1 MSISCILIFRFVNAL
16 YTQSTYGTPGV
27 EAFAQAVEANN
38 ETCLDVESAI
48 PADDEDS
55 LSDLADR
62 IASSRANIVVCFC
75 TTTDANKIIRAVRD
89 YVITNMPNRTHIVWI
104 ASDAWATSTL
114 AVAGVEEFVDGFFGV
129 APFSQEYS
137 EFTDYF
143 TSISPYNI
151 THDLWF
157 CGYFSQ
163 VYNCTYNATNSIKLM
178 CPNSISD
185 ANSMIG
191 QSYQQNTIV
200 PFIFDATYAMANA
213 LDSVLKEKCAFP
225 YDISDNMCKD
235 SSGVFIEVGGE
246 TLRDALYKVNF
257 TGTIR
262 DFVSFDSSGNGQAR
276 YSIFNYKYNAE
287 VMFQQIG
294 VWDASIEGNR
304 LELSGYN
311 PIDNVTSYCGGIAP
325 CDPGFKTNYQV
336 GSSLCCWT
344 CESCRGD
351 TYSGGSFS
359 TSCDT
364 CPAGEWGNDPL
375 ENNTGC
381 VPIELQFINYNVWWA
396 WVFLVI
402 SVGGLAGWLVVSIIY
417 LGNWTH
423 RVVRYSGREHCV
435 LMLVG
440 AGLCFL
446 LAFFTIA
453 KPLIVTCVIWNL
465 LYWLSLSLLIF
476 PLLMK
481 IIRIVRIFISKQNV
495 HTKRFISWH
504 WQIVFSLI
512 PVGVVLFIV
521 LISFS
526 TKPGIVE
533 ILKFENALDT
543 PTYQLKCD
551 DAHDAFI
558 ITLYSIFILS
568 VVILLFFAV
577 LTRTYPKN
585 YRESV
590 HIMYSSFSL
599 IVVMF
604 GNVIVFFVLS
614 TEYAVYRRLVQNI
627 CLMLIAAT
635 ILLAFFGPRLFLLL
649 FRRDVKDD
657 ETNVDTN
664 VTEGE
669 EREKELKKNLAKKY
683 PGILDPFAKYT
694 KDKGLLPFQS
704 INIRSKRYD
713 TR

>member
-1 MSISCILIFRFVNAL
+1 MIVTFRFVNAL

-27 EAFAQAVEANN
+27 EAFAQAVEASND
-38 ETCLDVESAI
+38 TCLDVESPI
-48 PADDEDS
+48 PDKDDEES
-55 LSDLADR
+55 LRALANR
-62 IASSRANIVVCFC
+62 IANSHANIIVCFC
-75 TTTDANKIIRAVRD
+75 TSSDANGIITAVRD
-89 YVITNMPNRTHIVWI
+89 YIITNMPNRTHIVWI
-104 ASDAWATSTL
+104 ASDAWATSTEAL
-114 AVAGVEEFVDGFFGV
+114 SGVEEFVDGFFGV
-129 APFSQEYS
+129 APFSQEYN

-157 CGYFSQ
+157 CGYFRQ
-163 VYNCTYNATNSIKLM
+163 VYDCTYNTTNSSKQM
-178 CPNSISD
+178 CPNSIGESD
-185 ANSMIG
+185 TSEL
-191 QSYQQNTIV
+191 YQQNTIV
-200 PFIFDATYAMANA
+200 PFIFDATYALANA

-225 YDISDNMCKD
+225 YNISDNTCKEKNGD
-235 SSGVFIEVGGE
+235 SFTEVGGE

-257 TGTIR
+257 TGVTR
-262 DFVSFDSSGNGQAR
+262 DFVFFDASGDGQAR
-276 YSIFNYKYNAE
+276 YSIYNYKYNAD
-287 VMFQQIG
+287 VVFQQVG
-294 VWDASIEGNR
+294 VWDASTEGNR
-304 LELSGYN
+304 LDLSRYN

-336 GSSLCCWT
+336 GSLLCCWT
-344 CESCRGD
+344 CDRCLGD
-351 TYSGGSFS
+351 TYSAGDFS

-364 CPAGEWGNDPL
+364 CPDGEWGNNPL
-375 ENNTGC
+375 ESNIGC
-381 VPIELQFINYNVWWA
+381 VQIELQFLNYNEWWA

-402 SVGGLAGWLVVSIIY
+402 SLGGFIGWLVVCIIY

-423 RVVRYSGREHCV
+423 KVVRYSGREHCV
-435 LMLVG
+435 LMLIG

-453 KPLIVTCVIWNL
+453 KPLIVTCVIWSL

-481 IIRIVRIFISKQNV
+481 IIRIVRIFISKQNI

-512 PVGVVLFIV
+512 PVGIVLCIV
-521 LISFS
+521 LIAFS
-526 TKPGIVE
+526 TKPGITE
-533 ILKFENALDT
+533 ILIFENALAT
-543 PTYQLKCD
+543 PTYQLQCD

-558 ITLYSIFILS
+558 IILYSIFILS
-568 VVILLFFAV
+568 VVILLFFAI

-604 GNVIVFFVLS
+604 VNVIVFFVLPI
-614 TEYAVYRRLVQNI
+614 EYAVYRRLVQNI

-657 ETNVDTN
+657 ETNVDTH
-664 VTEGE
+664 VTEAE
-669 EREKELKKNLAKKY
+669 EREKEFKKSLAKKH
-683 PGILDPFAKYT
+683 PEVLDPFAKFT
-694 KDKGLLPFQS
+694 DQG
-704 INIRSKRYD
+704 
-713 TR
+713 